1 MIEMYFLIDIY
12 LIQICTEENRKIG
25 RKPCMSMLQCY
36 SATVSGLMSNNPG
49 PLSQCPVLKM
59 SKCHHPPNSHPT
71 SQNTTTFHPQPTLL
85 SIDKYYISDS
95 VIHR

>member
-59 SKCHHPPNSHPT
+59 SKCHHPPNSHPHQPKHHNIPPT
-71 SQNTTTFHPQPTLL
+71 TNTT
-85 SIDKYYISDS
+85 
-95 VIHR
+95 IHR